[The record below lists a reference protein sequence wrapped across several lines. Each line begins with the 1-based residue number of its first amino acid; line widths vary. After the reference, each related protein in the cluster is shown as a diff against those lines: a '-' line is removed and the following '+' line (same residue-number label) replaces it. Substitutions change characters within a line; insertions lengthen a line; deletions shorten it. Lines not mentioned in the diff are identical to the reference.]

1 MDRHSLPCVPDKGR
15 KMRMT
20 RSRACTHMIE
30 RLADGLA
37 NHMPFAAA
45 SRAGVT
51 IVCEKWQVSRY
62 A

>member
-1 MDRHSLPCVPDKGR
+1 MW
-15 KMRMT
+15 MT

-51 IVCEKWQVSRY
+51 IV
-62 A
+62 